1 MVGNTAWHVVTLDAS
16 TNRISVNALTGAAM
30 TIGATPLA
38 STNKTINEATEYTV
52 TVVKRQGTIRAWVDQ
67 DSASIVTYSSST
79 INDFDSFG
87 LISEVTNAKFDGER
101 SERERAAIGK
111 ADRDVRGRPATCP

>member
-1 MVGNTAWHVVTLDAS
+1 
-16 TNRISVNALTGAAM
+16 M

-38 STNKTINEATEYTV
+38 WGSKALSEATEYTV

-87 LISEVTNAKFDGER
+87 LISEGR
-101 SERERAAIGK
+101 
-111 ADRDVRGRPATCP
+111 RGHSRMRPFSNCASCA